1 YSGCV
6 FGVFSSC
13 LSPLSRVWHR
23 KRSQPR
29 FCGAGKGCYVKSRGL
44 PDTEKIMPAGLMPAA
59 IRPILKLSFTKDV
72 LRSRQLSVFRL
83 PDVSHFFAF

>member
-1 YSGCV
+1 
-6 FGVFSSC
+6 
-13 LSPLSRVWHR
+13 
-23 KRSQPR
+23 
-29 FCGAGKGCYVKSRGL
+29 
-44 PDTEKIMPAGLMPAA
+44 MPAGLMPAE